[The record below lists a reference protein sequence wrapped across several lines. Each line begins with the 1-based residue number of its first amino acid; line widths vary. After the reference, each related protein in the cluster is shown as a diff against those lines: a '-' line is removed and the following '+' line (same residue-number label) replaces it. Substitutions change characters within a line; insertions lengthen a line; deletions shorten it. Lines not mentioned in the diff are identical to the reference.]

1 MPFDGEDKSLINKA
15 TNVIGSGLYG
25 LGLSLLLPIF
35 LYGIVSD
42 KEEKLI

>member
-1 MPFDGEDKSLINKA
+1 MYMPFDGVDKSLMSKA

-35 LYGIVSD
+35 LYSIVS
-42 KEEKLI
+42 